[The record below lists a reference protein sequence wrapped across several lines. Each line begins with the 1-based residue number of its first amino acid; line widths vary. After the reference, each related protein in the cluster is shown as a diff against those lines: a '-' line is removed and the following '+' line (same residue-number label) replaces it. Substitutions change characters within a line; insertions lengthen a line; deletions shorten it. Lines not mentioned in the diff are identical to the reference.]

1 MKSYCFRCK
10 GTAFFLFMQIF
21 LQKNTFFLRK
31 NAYST
36 ISPFKV
42 AADALFI
49 RTFINS
55 PI

>member
-1 MKSYCFRCK
+1 MKIYCFRCK
-10 GTAFFLFMQIF
+10 GTTKNVNTQIF
-21 LQKNTFFLRK
+21 SQKNTFFLRK
-31 NAYST
+31 NAYSA

-49 RTFINS
+49 RTFTSS